1 VTTIPAKQSKLRE
14 ILKNDYVKTAI
25 LIVIIIGSVLSF
37 QFGIRIVLRTEYPFM
52 DVVTGSMVP
61 TLNVGDLVVV
71 QGYADL
77 SMVYAA
83 PPKWDE
89 NRTRVLEGGDIVVF
103 LHWSGPDEGVIDL
116 VHRAVG
122 NVTVHGKRYLITQ
135 GDSIYNPSP
144 DTHRNITAPYDIL
157 PGLPEEY
164 VVGKVIA
171 HAPFLGQ
178 VATFMQTPSV
188 RIIIIV
194 LIVALLIVEFIP
206 FSKKKDKEQVPA
218 QEQVE
223 A

>member
-1 VTTIPAKQSKLRE
+1 MTTIPAKQSKLRE

-37 QFGIRIVLRTEYPFM
+37 QFGIKIVLRTEYPFM
-52 DVVTGSMVP
+52 AVVTGSMVP

-71 QGYADL
+71 QGYADP
-77 SMVYAA
+77 STIYAK
-83 PPKWDE
+83 PYPD
-89 NRTRVLEGGDIVVF
+89 GDIVIF
-103 LHWSGPDEGVIDL
+103 WHWSSAEGVIDL

-122 NVTVHGKRYLITQ
+122 EFTYDGKRYLITQ
-135 GDSIYNPSP
+135 GDANPGP
-144 DTHRNITAPYDIL
+144 DTHYNLTTHARIPSNPSL
-157 PGLPEEY
+157 PSGLPEEY